1 MFLPIRKRLCTVD
14 LKVFLV
20 LLTVS
25 VVLFYPEMQNDCF
38 WLIKIG
44 EHIFNNGFPLSEPLT
59 YHIGLYYPVQQW
71 LSSVIFFIVHKFTGF
86 TGLFILTLLMYIL
99 ISISIY
105 NFSRLIGEGNRTI
118 ALSCAIMSIAFLT
131 LFVVPRPQ
139 IFSYIIFILELT
151 MLEKF
156 LKTLDYKYLMAMPL
170 LSVLLINLHAA
181 LWVFFIILIIP
192 YFFDGFKRL
201 ASALK
206 TEGHSSNRHI
216 FLTMISC
223 MAAGLINPYGL
234 DNMLYS
240 VRSFGCGYDAIAEML
255 SPGFKGPLG
264 IIYIVYFL
272 LIFFIYRYKNSTT
285 TIRFA
290 LITFGTTY
298 MALLSVRNLALAA
311 ICSVPLFS
319 YYLKGMPD
327 TLDSDAK
334 CKLIFSRTSF
344 IIALLIIMVKVSSI
358 MFNPALIFI
367 DEDIMPVK
375 AADYLIE
382 NADTDKMKLYNDYNI
397 GGYLEFRGIKT
408 FIDSRAEVFTKK
420 INRKAD
426 ILKDEIDLSGLNV
439 YYKDVFAKYGFTHWL
454 VYKKGNLNTY
464 MERDSDYEKIYE
476 DKTYVI
482 YKIAE

>member
-1 MFLPIRKRLCTVD
+1 MFLRIRKRLCTVE

-20 LLTVS
+20 LLTAS
-25 VVLFYPEMQNDCF
+25 VVLFSPEIQNDCF

-44 EHIFNNGFPLSEPLT
+44 EHIFSNGFPLSEPLT
-59 YHIGLYYPVQQW
+59 YHIGLHYPVQQW

-105 NFSRLIGEGNRTI
+105 NFSRLIGNGNRTV
-118 ALSCAIMSIAFLT
+118 ALACAILSTAFLM
-131 LFVVPRPQ
+131 LFAVPRPQ
-139 IFSYIIFILELT
+139 IFSYIIFIFELT

-156 LKTLDYKYLMAMPL
+156 LKTLDYKYLMVMPL

-181 LWVFFIILIIP
+181 LWGFFIILIIP
-192 YFFDGFKRL
+192 YFFDGFGRL
-201 ASALK
+201 ASAFK
-206 TEGHSSNRHI
+206 TKGHSSNRYI
-216 FLTMISC
+216 LLAMISC
-223 MAAGLINPYGL
+223 IAVGLINPYGL

-240 VRSFGCGYDAIAEML
+240 VRSFGCGYDAIGEML

-272 LIFFIYRYKNSTT
+272 LIFFIYRYRNSTT
-285 TIRFA
+285 TIRFV
-290 LITFGTTY
+290 LITLGTTY
-298 MALLSVRNLALAA
+298 MALVSVRNLALAA

-319 YYLKGMPD
+319 YYLKDMPD
-327 TLDSDAK
+327 TMDNDAGG
-334 CKLIFSRTSF
+334 KLIFSKSSF
-344 IIALLIIMVKVSSI
+344 IIALLIIMVKVLSI

-375 AADYLIE
+375 AVDYLIE
-382 NADTDKMKLYNDYNI
+382 NVDMGKMRLYNGYNI

-426 ILKDEIDLSGLNV
+426 ILMDEIDLDWLDV
-439 YYKDVFAKYGFTHWL
+439 YYKDIFAKYGFTHWL
-454 VYKKGNLNTY
+454 VYKKGSLNIY

-476 DKTYVI
+476 DKMYVI
-482 YKIAE
+482 YKTSE